1 MRRRPRRITGAA
13 RGSDYWEIRGLAP
26 SHAVE
31 KKDKS
36 HLGPQ
41 GSQARLATACL
52 PQPSAPQLAKDSL
65 GDSRRAACPK
75 TVRDGAR
82 GGAGERWWWG
92 LEDHQRPDCCC
103 CCCHMRRWWCCWLM
117 LLHVRRMCCNIVSR
131 STLLFLMA
139 TASYKMFVHCR
150 VNKTTCIR
158 WIRRR
163 CRCHES
169 CCYVWMG
176 WLCFCCCCSYSSKI
190 DSVQRWL

>member
-1 MRRRPRRITGAA
+1 VRRRPRRIMGAA

-92 LEDHQRPDCCC
+92 LEDHQRPDCWGCWWHC
-103 CCCHMRRWWCCWLM
+103 SGPSRYVYMRF
-117 LLHVRRMCCNIVSR
+117 SKYA
-131 STLLFLMA
+131 LFLPIGVSNLVWFA
-139 TASYKMFVHCR
+139 DNVTWSR
-150 VNKTTCIR
+150 VINSI
-158 WIRRR
+158 
-163 CRCHES
+163 S
-169 CCYVWMG
+169 
-176 WLCFCCCCSYSSKI
+176 
-190 DSVQRWL
+190 DSNC